1 LSQEQLVAVITLALT
16 DSKSADLRLRLLSL
30 VEFMEHEDKA
40 LPINNRTLGD
50 IAASTFAMA
59 KALHFKEHEY
69 LSNPSVA
76 VVEQLIGIN
85 ASLKQQDAALGL
97 LNSEMIGQRVNPVLW
112 YEQLDR
118 WEDASVEYAD
128 RIAHSP
134 DDQDAII
141 GRLKCLHALNE
152 WDALGQG
159 VEQRWPSAS
168 PELRAT
174 LAPFAAA
181 SAWVLRQWDRMDQYV
196 AAMTSATTER
206 SFFKAIVSVHNNQFE
221 TAASHI
227 GKARDALVME
237 LGSIDDYNRVYS

>member
-1 LSQEQLVAVITLALT
+1 
-16 DSKSADLRLRLLSL
+16 
-30 VEFMEHEDKA
+30 MEHENMP

-50 IAASTFAMA
+50 IAAKTFAMA

-69 LSNPSVA
+69 ISKPSVD

-97 LNSEMIGQRVNPVLW
+97 LTNEMIGPTVDPVIW

-128 RIAHSP
+128 RVSRSP
-134 DDQDAII
+134 TDLAAII
-141 GRLKCLHALNE
+141 GQLKCLHALNE

-159 VEQRWPSAS
+159 VEQRWPHAS
-168 PELRAT
+168 PELQAT
-174 LAPFAAA
+174 LAPLAAA
-181 SAWVLRQWDRMDQYV
+181 SAWVLFRWDRMEKYV

-206 SFFKAIVSVHNNQFE
+206 SFFKAILSVHNNQFE
-221 TAASHI
+221 TAANYIS
-227 GKARDALVME
+227 KARDALILE
-237 LGSIDDYNRVYS
+237 LGPIDDYNRVYS